1 MMFRPD
7 ISGARGGLSLEM
19 DGVAMRSREELADRV
34 EQLYEEHYEGIYRYL
49 VYTGHQCADADEFTQ
64 EAFLRL
70 FKSLRDGN
78 RIEKPK
84 NWLFGAVH
92 RIRVDE
98 NRRAMRTVEYD
109 AMHVE
114 AWEAKAVD
122 PGPTPEAEVLQQE
135 RSEQMRR
142 ALAQLTERQYQY
154 LLLRTEGLKLREI
167 AEIFRV
173 TVQSVAEACTRAMD
187 RMGRLMHE

>member
-7 ISGARGGLSLEM
+7 ISGARGDLSLEM
-19 DGVAMRSREELADRV
+19 EGVAMRSREELADRV

-49 VYTGHQCADADEFTQ
+49 VYIGHRSADADEFTQ

-70 FKSLRDGN
+70 FESLQDGN

-98 NRRAMRTVEYD
+98 NRRAMRIVEYD

-114 AWEAKAVD
+114 AWEAIAVD
-122 PGPTPEAEVLQQE
+122 PGPTPEAEVLQRE
-135 RSEQMRR
+135 RAEQMRR
-142 ALAQLTERQYQY
+142 ALAQLTERQYQC

-187 RMGRLMHE
+187 RMGRLTHE